1 MSDWIGSRRIVDE
14 NQEFTEEVDKALRE
28 YRGPGVYKHTGEQ
41 IAPMPESD
49 KNTGVDSSGRVIW
62 RPQLF
67 WIKTKEEYNSMWD
80 LKSS

>member
-1 MSDWIGSRRIVDE
+1 MGDWIGSRRIVDE
-14 NQEFTEEVDKALRE
+14 NPEFTEEVDKALRE
-28 YRGPGVYKHTGEQ
+28 YRGPGIYKHTGEQ
-41 IAPMPESD
+41 IAPIPESD

>member
-1 MSDWIGSRRIVDE
+1 MGDWIGSRRIVDE

-28 YRGPGVYKHTGEQ
+28 YRGPGIYKHTGEQ
-41 IAPMPESD
+41 IAPIPESD

>member
-14 NQEFTEEVDKALRE
+14 NPEFTEEVDKALRE
-28 YRGPGVYKHTGEQ
+28 YRGPGIYKHTGEQ
-41 IAPMPESD
+41 IAPIPESD

>member
-1 MSDWIGSRRIVDE
+1 MSDWIGSGRIVDE

-28 YRGPGVYKHTGEQ
+28 YRGPGIYKHTGEQ

>member
-1 MSDWIGSRRIVDE
+1 MGDWIGSRRIVDE

-28 YRGPGVYKHTGEQ
+28 YRGPGIYKHTGEQ

>member
-28 YRGPGVYKHTGEQ
+28 YRGPGIYKHTGEQ

>member
-28 YRGPGVYKHTGEQ
+28 YRGPGIYKHTGEQ
-41 IAPMPESD
+41 IAPMPEAD

>member
-28 YRGPGVYKHTGEQ
+28 YRGPGIYKHTGEQ
-41 IAPMPESD
+41 IAPIPESD

-67 WIKTKEEYNSMWD
+67 IIRTEEEYEKIMSAD
-80 LKSS
+80 E

>member
-28 YRGPGVYKHTGEQ
+28 YRGPGIYKHTGEQ
-41 IAPMPESD
+41 IAPIPESD

>member
-1 MSDWIGSRRIVDE
+1 MGDWIGSRRIVDE
-14 NQEFTEEVDKALRE
+14 NQEFTEEVYKALRE
-28 YRGPGVYKHTGEQ
+28 YRGHGIYKHTGEQ

>member
-1 MSDWIGSRRIVDE
+1 MVD
-14 NQEFTEEVDKALRE
+14 QYPEFNAEIDEATRE
-28 YRGPGVYKHTGEQ
+28 YRGPGIYKHTGEQ
-41 IAPMPESD
+41 IAPIPESD

-67 WIKTKEEYNSMWD
+67 WIKTKEEYNSMWN

>member
-1 MSDWIGSRRIVDE
+1 MTWVGSRRMIDE
-14 NQEFTEEVDKALRE
+14 HPEFNAEIDPALRE

-41 IAPMPESD
+41 IAPIPESD

>member
-1 MSDWIGSRRIVDE
+1 MIDWIGRRRIVKE
-14 NQEFTEEVDKALRE
+14 YPEFTEEVDIALRE